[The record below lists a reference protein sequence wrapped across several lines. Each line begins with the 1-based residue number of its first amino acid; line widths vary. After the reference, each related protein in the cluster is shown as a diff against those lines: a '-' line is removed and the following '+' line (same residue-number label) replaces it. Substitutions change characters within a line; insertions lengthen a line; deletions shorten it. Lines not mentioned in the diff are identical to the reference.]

1 MRELT
6 VVLLMLLPLLSGAS
20 LAQDSE
26 QDLFSIYG
34 NVYDS
39 EGELAGATSIK
50 VGSMNSIWSTD
61 GILSLIHI

>member
-26 QDLFSIYG
+26 QDMFSISG

-39 EGELAGATSIK
+39 EGDLAGATSIK
-50 VGSMNSIWSTD
+50 
-61 GILSLIHI
+61 LSLIHI